1 MNFHS
6 TIKMTGELSVQ
17 KLNSNNEVIEQIEI
31 PNLIV
36 TVGKQ
41 HVAERMINDSE
52 VKMSHMAIGSG
63 LSISALANTTLV
75 NELARTALV
84 SSIRSG
90 ANITYTAVF
99 GVGIGSGAITEAA
112 ILNDST
118 AGTMLCRT
126 TFPVISKDNSET
138 IAISWTV
145 TVG

>member
-1 MNFHS
+1 MNFKS
-6 TIKMTGELSVQ
+6 IIKMTGELNI
-17 KLNSNNEVIEQIEI
+17 KKFNSSNDLIEQINI
-31 PNLIV
+31 PNLV
-36 TVGKQ
+36 VSVGKQ
-41 HVAERMINDSE
+41 HVAERMVNDSE

-63 LSISALANTTLV
+63 QMTATATNTALVT
-75 NELARTALV
+75 ELARAVLL

-99 GVGIGSGAITEAA
+99 GPGIGTGAVTEAG

-126 TFPVISKDNSET
+126 TFPVISKDAAES